1 MPAIHLRFDET
12 LKKFISGAIIATLRR
27 QNRRPHTNQCQKL
40 MPTLPVSPLS
50 RAVNLSFLSRLGVG
64 VSGALLCLSVTT
76 VCYAADV
83 NTQPAKATAKA
94 AVKMPAKAVAATK
107 KLSPTA
113 DQAKAS
119 RLVARQL
126 SVLHYNKTPLNDAL
140 SADIWTRYL
149 NDLDGQHVYFLASDI
164 EQFKAQRL
172 RLDDQ
177 LKAGDL
183 DPAFA
188 IFNRYQQR
196 ANERFQF
203 VLTNLEKNR
212 KGVLNFTG
220 NERLLNDRK
229 DAPWIGSL
237 AEMNTLW
244 LNRLRS
250 GALSLKLDGKA
261 DDEIIQTLTRRY
273 RSQLKA
279 LSQNRSEDAFSLFM
293 NSLTGAY
300 DPHTSYFS
308 PRNSEN
314 FNINMSLQLEGI
326 GAVLQTDDE
335 YTKVVRLVPAGPADK
350 ARQLKPNDKIVAV
363 GEGDKDLV
371 DVIGWRIDEVV
382 ELIRGPKGTTVRLQI
397 IPNGNDDGARKIIS
411 IVRNTVALEDQAASK
426 KIIEVTRNGETKQIG
441 VIKLPA
447 FYADFQGQQNG
458 DPDYRSTTRD
468 VRKLIDE
475 LKTARVQGLIL
486 DLRNNGGGSLSEVN
500 DLIGEFITTG
510 PTVQVRDARGR
521 LETLGDGNPDVGY
534 NGPLV
539 VMTNR
544 LSASAAEIFAGAI
557 QDYGRGLVVGGTSFG
572 KGTVQS
578 IRDLG
583 HGQLK
588 ITEAKFYRIS
598 GASTQN
604 KGVEPDI
611 YFPEVFDPKEIGES
625 ALPHAMPWD
634 TIRPSR
640 YQQVDDWKSKLG
652 ALEQASKLRQAKS
665 PDIRYL
671 NEQIKLLADVKA
683 QNTSSL
689 NEKVRLSEKQA
700 LEERRLAIE
709 NRRRVAKKQAQ
720 LKAWDE
726 VEKQL
731 EAQNPDHDPNFER
744 PEEQAL
750 LNEAAEVLV
759 DAQQLNTAASNLP
772 SYLKRN
778 ADSPLVNR

>member
-1 MPAIHLRFDET
+1 
-12 LKKFISGAIIATLRR
+12 
-27 QNRRPHTNQCQKL
+27 
-40 MPTLPVSPLS
+40 MPTLPAP
-50 RAVNLSFLSRLGVG
+50 RFARFTTRNAVIACSALVLGLGVI
-64 VSGALLCLSVTT
+64 ST
-76 VCYAADV
+76 VIAADAA
-83 NTQPAKATAKA
+83 TETKAATAKSTVSA
-94 AVKMPAKAVAATK
+94 PAKTEALPVRK
-107 KLSPTA
+107 NLSPTA

-140 SADIWTRYL
+140 SVDIWTRYL
-149 NDLDGQHVYFLASDI
+149 SDLDGQHVYFLASDI
-164 EQFKAQRL
+164 TQFKAQRL
-172 RLDDQ
+172 RLDDE

-203 VLTNLEKNR
+203 VLTSLEKNR
-212 KGVLNFTG
+212 KAVLNFAG

-229 DAPWIGSL
+229 DAPWVTNK

-250 GALSLKLDGKA
+250 AALSLKLDGKSG
-261 DDEIIQTLTRRY
+261 DEIIETLTRRY

-293 NSLTGAY
+293 NSLTETY

-308 PRNSEN
+308 PRSSEN

-326 GAVLQTDDE
+326 GAVLQTEDE

-350 ARQLKPNDKIVAV
+350 SRQLKPNDKIVAV

-382 ELIRGPKGTTVRLQI
+382 ELIRGPKGTTVRLQV
-397 IPNGNDDGARKIIS
+397 IPSGSDDGARKIIS
-411 IVRNTVALEDQAASK
+411 LVRNTVALEDQAASK
-426 KIIEVTRNGETKQIG
+426 KIIEVTRNGEAKRIG

-475 LKTARVQGLIL
+475 LKQARVQGLIL

-521 LETLGDGNPDVGY
+521 VETLGDGNPDVGY
-534 NGPLV
+534 SGPLV

-557 QDYGRGLVVGGTSFG
+557 QDYGRGLVVGSTSFG
-572 KGTVQS
+572 KGSVQS

-611 YFPEVFDPKEIGES
+611 HLPEMFNPKEIGES

-640 YQQVDDWKSKLG
+640 YQQLNDWKGKLD
-652 ALEQASKLRQAKS
+652 ALEQSSKLRQAKS

-671 NEQIKLLADVKA
+671 NEQIKLLADLKA

-689 NEKVRLSEKQA
+689 NEKIRLSEKQA
-700 LEERRLAIE
+700 MDERRLAIE
-709 NRRRVAKKQAQ
+709 NRRRAAKKQAL
-720 LKAWDE
+720 LKTWSEA
-726 VEKQL
+726 EKQL
-731 EAQNPDHDPNFER
+731 EAQNPDNDPNFER

-750 LNEAAEVLV
+750 LSEAAEVLI
-759 DAQQLNTAASNLP
+759 DSQQLSTSAQAMPGN
-772 SYLKRN
+772 LKRN